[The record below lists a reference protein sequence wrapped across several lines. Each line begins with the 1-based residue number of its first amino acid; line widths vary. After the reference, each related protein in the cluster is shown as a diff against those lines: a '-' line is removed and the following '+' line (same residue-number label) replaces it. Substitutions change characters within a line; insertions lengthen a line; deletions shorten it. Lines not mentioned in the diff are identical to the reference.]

1 MRKSRNIFLSILVCL
16 SLFLSLPLSSFA
28 VEKKEEIET
37 EDTENVLTISTVEE
51 FLAFSENCRL
61 DSYSKDLTVVL
72 NNDIDLTD
80 VEFDGIPLFCGTFEG
95 EHHRIKGLSI
105 TSDGSNKGLFR
116 YLEKTAVVNDLIVEG
131 KLFPEGSRNVIGGI
145 AGNNAGIIKNCVFSG
160 SVTGSDSIGGLV
172 GINELTGIIENCQV
186 YGTIHGDH
194 FVGGVAGENNGVIR
208 NCQNLTKINT
218 TAEENSVEIS
228 DITLNS
234 MTSSE
239 SAITA
244 TDIGGV
250 TGSNSGVIRNCENHG
265 DIGYQHIGYNIGGIA
280 GSQSGY
286 ITDCTNYA
294 DILGRKE
301 VGGIVGQM
309 EPAATFEYKADTFQ
323 ILEGQLDTLADLTKH
338 AATNSNSEA
347 SVSDEN
353 LDSLS
358 NDINNAQNA
367 LDQITSENGTYDP
380 DSMTAAQNNLAGSL
394 SSMLGT
400 TGQIVE
406 DNQSASDSIS
416 SDLQAIIN
424 QTSAISS
431 TLSNASSNLGGSFS
445 DVSDDDTQADTIGK
459 VANCLNLG
467 FIGADL
473 NVGGISGAVTLENDL
488 DPEEDIDITGNESL
502 NFDYEVRA
510 VIRNCE
516 NQGTIDAKRQNAG
529 GIAGYISIGLV
540 HSSVNT
546 GNINATGADYVGGI
560 VGQSEGYIRNC
571 DTKCILS
578 AASYVGGISGLATTV
593 SDCRSMIQIEDATE
607 RIGGVLGQASTDAAI
622 ENNYFLPVK
631 TDLGGIDGI
640 SYESRAKSLSKE
652 EFFALENIPSMYET
666 QTLRFIFDGGS
677 SKNITVNFGE
687 RINVSDIPSV
697 PKKEGYRGT
706 WEGYDELISSEIV
719 FDATFTCVYTP
730 LNTTIQSRDLSEN
743 GLPILLAQ
751 GEFVTENSIF
761 LSALEED
768 LPHKVGDSVIEKY
781 EFTLPRSNTPITLRY
796 LLPQGYDPKNVSLFV
811 RDADDNWNKVDFEVK
826 GSYLVFSIDEGD
838 NAFYSVYN
846 KTHYLFELAIG
857 SAGISIV
864 VILLFNA
871 IIRKNKRKKKVK

>member
-265 DIGYQHIGYNIGGIA
+265 DIGYQHIGYNIGSIA

-294 DILGRKE
+294 DI
-301 VGGIVGQM
+301 
-309 EPAATFEYKADTFQ
+309 
-323 ILEGQLDTLADLTKH
+323 
-338 AATNSNSEA
+338 
-347 SVSDEN
+347 
-353 LDSLS
+353 
-358 NDINNAQNA
+358 
-367 LDQITSENGTYDP
+367 
-380 DSMTAAQNNLAGSL
+380 
-394 SSMLGT
+394 
-400 TGQIVE
+400 
-406 DNQSASDSIS
+406 
-416 SDLQAIIN
+416 
-424 QTSAISS
+424 
-431 TLSNASSNLGGSFS
+431 
-445 DVSDDDTQADTIGK
+445 
-459 VANCLNLG
+459 
-467 FIGADL
+467 
-473 NVGGISGAVTLENDL
+473 
-488 DPEEDIDITGNESL
+488 
-502 NFDYEVRA
+502 
-510 VIRNCE
+510 
-516 NQGTIDAKRQNAG
+516 
-529 GIAGYISIGLV
+529 
-540 HSSVNT
+540 
-546 GNINATGADYVGGI
+546 
-560 VGQSEGYIRNC
+560 
-571 DTKCILS
+571 
-578 AASYVGGISGLATTV
+578 
-593 SDCRSMIQIEDATE
+593 
-607 RIGGVLGQASTDAAI
+607 
-622 ENNYFLPVK
+622 
-631 TDLGGIDGI
+631 
-640 SYESRAKSLSKE
+640 
-652 EFFALENIPSMYET
+652 
-666 QTLRFIFDGGS
+666 
-677 SKNITVNFGE
+677 
-687 RINVSDIPSV
+687 
-697 PKKEGYRGT
+697 
-706 WEGYDELISSEIV
+706 
-719 FDATFTCVYTP
+719 
-730 LNTTIQSRDLSEN
+730 
-743 GLPILLAQ
+743 
-751 GEFVTENSIF
+751 
-761 LSALEED
+761 
-768 LPHKVGDSVIEKY
+768 
-781 EFTLPRSNTPITLRY
+781 
-796 LLPQGYDPKNVSLFV
+796 
-811 RDADDNWNKVDFEVK
+811 
-826 GSYLVFSIDEGD
+826 
-838 NAFYSVYN
+838 
-846 KTHYLFELAIG
+846 
-857 SAGISIV
+857 
-864 VILLFNA
+864 
-871 IIRKNKRKKKVK
+871 